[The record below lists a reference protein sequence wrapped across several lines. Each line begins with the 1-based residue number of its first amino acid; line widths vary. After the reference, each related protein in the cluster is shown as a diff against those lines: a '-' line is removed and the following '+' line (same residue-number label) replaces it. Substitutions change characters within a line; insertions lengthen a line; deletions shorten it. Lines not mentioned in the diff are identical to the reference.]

1 MRVLKFCPRHR
12 HVSIPAMVNQMNWL
26 ATTVATCD
34 SLTKRYHVSILCVDN
49 NVDTKIDIFL
59 CKVFLFFDF

>member
-1 MRVLKFCPRHR
+1 M
-12 HVSIPAMVNQMNWL
+12 SIPVMVNQMNWPGYHCGHML
-26 ATTVATCD
+26 QVD
-34 SLTKRYHVSILCVDN
+34 NSYHVSILCVDN

>member
-1 MRVLKFCPRHR
+1 MRFKVLSRPRC
-12 HVSIPAMVNQMNWL
+12 VSIPVMVNQMNWPGYHCGHTL
-26 ATTVATCD
+26 QAD
-34 SLTKRYHVSILCVDN
+34 RSYHVLILCVDN